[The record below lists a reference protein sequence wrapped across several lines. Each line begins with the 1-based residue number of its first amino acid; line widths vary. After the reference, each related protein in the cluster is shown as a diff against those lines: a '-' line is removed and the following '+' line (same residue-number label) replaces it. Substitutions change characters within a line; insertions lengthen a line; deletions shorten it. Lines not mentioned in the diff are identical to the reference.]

1 MITLSSRIRRRSDV
15 LGRSLWARAVL
26 MRRGCCACAQRRFL
40 YKELQF
46 ELTATQATIDAECEL
61 PDTATAD
68 ATLRELKARL
78 ARLEERRAAMK

>member
-1 MITLSSRIRRRSDV
+1 M
-15 LGRSLWARAVL
+15 AV
-26 MRRGCCACAQRRFL
+26 ACAQRRFL